1 MADMAAEKVVPSSRI
16 LAEAAASAGPA
27 ATGGPSATSPQA
39 AAPGDATICATYGW
53 TGWTVELPPPP
64 QARPALKQT
73 TAMVRAVFQA
83 MVDHLGVGD
92 KAAVPDV
99 NHLLTDTGLADTIDH
114 SLVTSA
120 HNANL
125 DKIRGI
131 TQGLVSRH
139 QDIAA
144 DVARA
149 AKMGTELNREI
160 WDEVC
165 ELRSA
170 LHAAGPGKLSAG
182 VESGLIERLGTSV
195 RDVWKK
201 YERVAGAN
209 KASADAMGPL
219 TLAEMKTL
227 APQAN
232 SDTLRKYL
240 PYLNKAMLAAGI
252 TTPEREAAFLA
263 QVLHETD
270 QLKTLT
276 EYGDR
281 SYFDSRY
288 GPQTAAGRSLGNTQ
302 PGDGARYRGR
312 GALQITGRSNY
323 AAAGKALGVDLV
335 HHPDRADDAEHAFDI
350 AAWFWQSH
358 HLNDAA
364 DTDDLNAV
372 TRTINGGTNGAAERQ
387 KYYDKARDVLGS
399 D

>member
-1 MADMAAEKVVPSSRI
+1 MTAKAA
-16 LAEAAASAGPA
+16 
-27 ATGGPSATSPQA
+27 ATSPQA
-39 AAPGDATICATYGW
+39 AAPDDATTCPTYGW

-64 QARPALKQT
+64 QARQALKQT
-73 TAMVRAVFQA
+73 TGMVQAVFQA

-99 NHLLTDTGLADTIDH
+99 NRLLTDAGLADTIDH
-114 SLVTSA
+114 STVTSA
-120 HNANL
+120 HNATV
-125 DKIRGI
+125 DKLRGV

-139 QDIAA
+139 ADIAA
-144 DVARA
+144 EVASA
-149 AKMGTELNREI
+149 ARMGTELNRDI
-160 WDEVC
+160 WDEVG

-182 VESGLIERLGTSV
+182 VEIGLIERLRTSL
-195 RDVWKK
+195 REVWKK

-219 TLAEMKTL
+219 TFAEMKTL
-227 APQAN
+227 APKAN

-281 SYFDSRY
+281 NYFDSNY
-288 GPQTAAGRSLGNTQ
+288 GPQTAVGRSLGNTQ

-323 AAAGKALGVDLV
+323 AAAGKAIGVDLV
-335 HHPDRADDAEHAFDI
+335 HHPERADDPEHAFDI
-350 AAWFWQSH
+350 AAWFWRSH

-364 DTDDLNAV
+364 DADDLNAV
-372 TRTINGGTNGAAERQ
+372 TRTINGGDNGAAARR
-387 KYYDKARDVLGS
+387 KYYDKARDVL
-399 D
+399 DAD